1 MKIKTITLY
10 NFSELSEQA
19 QNRAAHKYQDL
30 IQDIYEENVNNILEQ
45 KTAYWTKRTGIP
57 IDKENI
63 SYSGFYSQGDGLSFI
78 TDNEIDMAVLVP
90 YALKQLERG
99 TKISRK
105 ILEIAP
111 EVLSKVYNLYSFYI
125 CRYQGDR
132 YVHSGTVYCHWE
144 CNSID
149 SACTASEWDKYDN
162 LADELAALVNYV
174 KNLIC
179 ADIYQALQDENDY
192 VSDIEHIKEYF
203 KECDFY
209 DWYEDG
215 TLYTERK

>member
-99 TKISRK
+99 HKNKQKNIR
-105 ILEIAP
+105 
-111 EVLSKVYNLYSFYI
+111 
-125 CRYQGDR
+125 
-132 YVHSGTVYCHWE
+132 
-144 CNSID
+144 NSTR
-149 SACTASEWDKYDN
+149 S
-162 LADELAALVNYV
+162 
-174 KNLIC
+174 
-179 ADIYQALQDENDY
+179 
-192 VSDIEHIKEYF
+192 IEQS
-203 KECDFY
+203 
-209 DWYEDG
+209 
-215 TLYTERK
+215 L

>member
-105 ILEIAP
+105 I
-111 EVLSKVYNLYSFYI
+111 
-125 CRYQGDR
+125 
-132 YVHSGTVYCHWE
+132 WE

>member
-30 IQDIYEENVNNILEQ
+30 IQDIY
-45 KTAYWTKRTGIP
+45 
-57 IDKENI
+57 
-63 SYSGFYSQGDGLSFI
+63 
-78 TDNEIDMAVLVP
+78 
-90 YALKQLERG
+90 
-99 TKISRK
+99 
-105 ILEIAP
+105 
-111 EVLSKVYNLYSFYI
+111 
-125 CRYQGDR
+125 
-132 YVHSGTVYCHWE
+132 
-144 CNSID
+144 
-149 SACTASEWDKYDN
+149 
-162 LADELAALVNYV
+162 
-174 KNLIC
+174 
-179 ADIYQALQDENDY
+179 NDY